1 MPIFF
6 RSTPVSAP
14 YMFDSIGNHWLEE
27 ETCRP
32 EGYPHY
38 HYLQTETGCGEIEI
52 QGKIYELQENEGF
65 LIAPSIPHSYKEN
78 PIPGSLYSPHLP
90 EHWKQVSPL
99 WYRTVL
105 SSGPTTAGHGDR

>member
-1 MPIFF
+1 MPIYF

-27 ETCRP
+27 ATCRP

-38 HYLQTETGCGEIEI
+38 HYLQTESGCGEIEI

-65 LIAPSIPHSYKEN
+65 LIAPSIPHSYKRKSDTWFTLFATFTGTLEEV
-78 PIPGSLYSPHLP
+78 SLLC
-90 EHWKQVSPL
+90 
-99 WYRTVL
+99 YRTVL
-105 SSGPTTAGHGDR
+105 SSGPTAARA